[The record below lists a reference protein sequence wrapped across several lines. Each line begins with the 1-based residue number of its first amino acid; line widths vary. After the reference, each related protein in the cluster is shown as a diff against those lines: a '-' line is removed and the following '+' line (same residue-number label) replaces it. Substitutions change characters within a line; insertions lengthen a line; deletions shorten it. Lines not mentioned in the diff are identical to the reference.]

1 MPKPILYSYA
11 TSSCSF
17 RVRIA
22 LNLKGAEYEIRAPAT
37 DEQAQQEYRTLNPQG
52 LFPMLV
58 DGQNRITQ
66 VKNAFVQ

>member
-1 MPKPILYSYA
+1 MTKPILYTHA

-22 LNLKGAEYEIRAPAT
+22 LNLKGVEYESRAPGI
-37 DEQAQQEYRTLNPQG
+37 DEQAQQEYRSLNPQG

-66 VKNAFVQ
+66 VNNDFVQ

>member
-1 MPKPILYSYA
+1 MTKPILYSYA

-22 LNLKGAEYEIRAPAT
+22 LNLKGVEYESRAVPKDA
-37 DEQAQQEYRTLNPQG
+37 QAQQEYRSLNPQG

-66 VKNAFVQ
+66 VNNEFIQ